1 MKAKLSFQNVGGL
14 RGQHNFEFE
23 KGKLSIIKG
32 SNASGKSSVVRALL
46 AVLSVPADGDFQ
58 TRFFLREAEKLGIVK
73 HPMNPI
79 EGFVNIHE
87 NVARVSFRFDGTR
100 LNYEIKQDGSYVTLP
115 MTGDRRFLLA
125 GILAGNSKISR
136 QLTGLDDTTEPDDF
150 RWAVSELSFASSYE
164 TLANEMITLKENY
177 EMEKDEAKRKLDE
190 ISDLGAERSTL
201 ETQKQQLTSILRDL
215 REKNQEIKD
224 LFEKRQKIIDSI
236 QDNKNKLSNYQTD
249 VNIANEKLPLI
260 KSQLEHIEVL
270 VKDEKTQLSK
280 LNQAIS
286 SINKKELVTKLD
298 EEIQELVQK
307 RNLLEGSLNLYVTAQ
322 YNLRRNKEEVT
333 CFLCNQGKISFSTIN
348 KKLNDLRGQKDNFNS
363 QIQSLNYEKRQ
374 LDAKFSR
381 LEGEREKIRT
391 QINNLTNEKRDLET
405 ESRNLTST
413 ISGNQS
419 KIEKTSSDIENSQK
433 RLKEIIEKIPPEYE
447 KSNVEYTEKEQ
458 EDMRISERIIIVN
471 QKLSEANIPL
481 LGKLLRPQYA
491 IRIYNKW
498 ISFLDKNI
506 KFAQQRADEQRK
518 KATQQ
523 FNQNTQKFMSELGF
537 REFRDVALNNEYRLY
552 VERLNTKTGKYVFQQ
567 VKTLSTSE
575 KLAIAIVLQMALKET
590 YLPSIPFMLIDDVI
604 SDFDDDRKN
613 KVLKYL
619 SEKAYNSKWYVVT
632 TLLDENIENI
642 QITTHP

>member
-58 TRFFLREAEKLGIVK
+58 TRFFLREAEKLAIVK

-164 TLANEMITLKENY
+164 ALANEMITLKENY
-177 EMEKDEAKRKLDE
+177 EMGKDEAKRKLDE
-190 ISDLGAERSTL
+190 M
-201 ETQKQQLTSILRDL
+201 
-215 REKNQEIKD
+215 
-224 LFEKRQKIIDSI
+224 FEKRQKIIDSI

-381 LEGEREKIRT
+381 LEGEREEIRT